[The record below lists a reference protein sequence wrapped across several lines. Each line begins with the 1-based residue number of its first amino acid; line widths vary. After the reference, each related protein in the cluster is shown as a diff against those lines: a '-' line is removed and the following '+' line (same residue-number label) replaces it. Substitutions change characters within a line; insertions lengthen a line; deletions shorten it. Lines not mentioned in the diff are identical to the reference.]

1 MIVRDGLVN
10 LYRRASGS
18 VWHAMSSDTETAC
31 LGEIPFLED
40 DIIEKGV
47 DSRVVSFQGRAM
59 CGSCL
64 AKIASEPRS
73 DD

>member
-1 MIVRDGLVN
+1 MIVHDGTVN
-10 LYRRASGS
+10 LYRRANGS
-18 VWHAMSSDTETAC
+18 VWHAMNGDTETAC
-31 LGEIPFLED
+31 LGEIPFLDD
-40 DIIEKGV
+40 DIIEKEV
-47 DSRVVSFQGRAM
+47 DARVVSFQGRAM